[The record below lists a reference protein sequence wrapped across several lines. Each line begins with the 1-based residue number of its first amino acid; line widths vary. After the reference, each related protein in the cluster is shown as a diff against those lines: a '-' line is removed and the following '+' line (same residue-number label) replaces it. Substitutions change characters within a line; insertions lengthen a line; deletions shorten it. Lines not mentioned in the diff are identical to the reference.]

1 MQIPL
6 NTVDFGKTT
15 REWRVLQ
22 PVMHRV
28 KLDSTQGKQRQLP
41 FFLQP
46 SPKKSRQSVERR
58 ASSSDEESKS
68 KKGPTGPAG
77 LKYRIHYDHQAKNLV
92 LRVIE
97 GRVSPTQVDKEF
109 ESLPCRT
116 WAKPTCWEGSQ
127 TPLWM

>member
-28 KLDSTQGKQRQLP
+28 SLTQLSVNIDNFLS
-41 FFLQP
+41 FFQP

-77 LKYRIHYDHQAKNLV
+77 LKYRIHYDHQAKSLV

-97 GRVSPTQVDKEF
+97 GRVSPTQVV
-109 ESLPCRT
+109 
-116 WAKPTCWEGSQ
+116 
-127 TPLWM
+127 